1 MKDAT
6 TKLALMASATLLCGC
21 DNIVP
26 SADSLVREAA
36 VQVIADAASGDS
48 LVCVGA
54 IADGPCTHASAQ
66 AVISGV
72 ANSDD
77 ISARWAGKGEVIV
90 SIGSGTI
97 EKSESTAMNG
107 KVTIQYQ

>member
-1 MKDAT
+1 MKDAI
-6 TKLALMASATLLCGC
+6 TKLALIASATLLCGC

-26 SADSLVREAA
+26 SAERLVREPS

-48 LVCVGA
+48 LVCVGK
-54 IADGPCTHASAQ
+54 IVDGPCTHASAQ

-72 ANSDD
+72 AKPDD
-77 ISARWAGKGEVIV
+77 ISARWAGKGKFIV
-90 SIGSGTI
+90 SVGSGTI
-97 EKSESTAMNG
+97 EKSDSIAMNG